1 MNREKQDDWKRTQL
15 RMPQGQYDAV
25 MRYAE
30 ENNLSLNTAMLD
42 LMDKGLNHKYID
54 NTVMT
59 FDEYKNVI
67 DESMEKHM
75 KAIHD
80 QIQAET
86 YQKLIKQNSRLLD
99 EIITLKEQ
107 LNKNSPDK

>member
-1 MNREKQDDWKRTQL
+1 MSKEKQDDWKRTQV

-42 LMDKGLNHKYID
+42 LMDKGLNHRYAD
-54 NTVMT
+54 STVMT
-59 FDEYKNVI
+59 FEQYKNVI
-67 DESMEKHM
+67 DESMEKYM
-75 KAIHD
+75 KAMHD
-80 QIQAET
+80 PLQAET
-86 YQKLIKQNSRLLD
+86 YRKLIKQNSLLLD

-107 LNKNSPDK
+107 LAKNNMP